1 MAMAALKLLSIAVG
15 SGKVAYVYLVGDQL
29 MDWRISNRASVSPK
43 TAARM
48 MQMWINDLKPEVV
61 ATEKISTAKRKGDK
75 TKNLI
80 VAMANIAAI
89 NHLLDVSVAREH
101 HFSNK
106 YEEAAALA
114 DRYPELLPWVPKK
127 RRFFENEPRN
137 TVLFEALAQ
146 ALIVLRG
153 PNPSTVSSFL

>member
-1 MAMAALKLLSIAVG
+1 MAALRLLSIAVG

-29 MDWRISNRASVSPK
+29 MEWRISDRASVSPI

-48 MQMWINDLKPEVV
+48 MQIWINDLKPEVV
-61 ATEKISTAKRKGDK
+61 ATEKIATAKRKGDK
-75 TKNLI
+75 TKHLI
-80 VAMANIAAI
+80 VAMANIAAS
-89 NHLLDVSVAREH
+89 NHLLDVSVARERP
-101 HFSNK
+101 FANK

-127 RRFFENEPRN
+127 RRLFDNEPRN

-153 PNPSTVSSFL
+153 PNPSTVRSFL

>member
-1 MAMAALKLLSIAVG
+1 MAALRLLSIAVG

-29 MDWRISNRASVSPK
+29 MDWRISDRASVSPK

-48 MQMWINDLKPEVV
+48 VQTWISDQRPEAV
-61 ATEKISTAKRKGDK
+61 ATEKIDTAKRKGDK
-75 TKNLI
+75 TKELI
-80 VAMANIAAI
+80 AAMAKVAA
-89 NHLLDVSVAREH
+89 NNYLLDVSVAREH
-101 HFSNK
+101 PFANK

-127 RRFFENEPRN
+127 RRLFDNEPRN

-146 ALIVLRG
+146 ALVVLRG
-153 PNPSTVSSFL
+153 PKPSIAPSFL